1 MSQQCNQF
9 PLISFSQLVQR
20 FRETVSSFDYS
31 QCYQDKDG
39 WFSNKDSG
47 PACLLSQSVVFP
59 KVSKQYSKCFTAANQ
74 ILRLSKLLLS
84 SVKQDML
91 PFWRRPTS
99 EDTDNEVMPT
109 WVCVAPQ
116 AQGGSCSL
124 PLSVLIIVRTSVALM
139 WRHKDLPPAG
149 TLVVILLMVCKRSVA
164 FKYKEPSGWLQQLH
178 QNGV

>member
-1 MSQQCNQF
+1 MTYMWHVSVMAQQCNQF
-9 PLISFSQLVQR
+9 PVISFSQLVQR

-31 QCYQDKDG
+31 QFYQDKDG

-74 ILRLSKLLLS
+74 NLRLSKLLLG

-109 WVCVAPQ
+109 
-116 AQGGSCSL
+116 
-124 PLSVLIIVRTSVALM
+124 
-139 WRHKDLPPAG
+139 
-149 TLVVILLMVCKRSVA
+149 
-164 FKYKEPSGWLQQLH
+164 
-178 QNGV
+178 

>member
-1 MSQQCNQF
+1 MWSFHANALTSKVSHTVNSPLSRCLYPYIEENVSPHCDKHSHTNSPPLPSLKMTYMWHVSVMPHQYNQF
-9 PLISFSQLVQR
+9 PVISFSQLVQR

-39 WFSNKDSG
+39 QFSNKDSG

-74 ILRLSKLLLS
+74 NLRLSKLLLG

-109 WVCVAPQ
+109 
-116 AQGGSCSL
+116 
-124 PLSVLIIVRTSVALM
+124 
-139 WRHKDLPPAG
+139 
-149 TLVVILLMVCKRSVA
+149 
-164 FKYKEPSGWLQQLH
+164 
-178 QNGV
+178 